1 VSVAV
6 AAPPIVAQSPA
17 LKEIVSVVER
27 LASSQASVLIQGES
41 GTGKDLFARL
51 LHELGPRRGHPFLKL
66 HCPSIPENLLE
77 SELFGHERGAFTDAK
92 ETKPGKLELA
102 AGGTV
107 ELDHV
112 EELPLAMQA
121 KLLRVVEERRF
132 ERLGGTRTLGVDV
145 RFVAT
150 AQGELRAAVAAGRF
164 RDDLYHRLAVVPLTV
179 PPLRERPEDI
189 LPLAEAVLRRLHDKG
204 APARRFAPA
213 ARELL
218 RAYSWPGNVRELE
231 TAVERAALLAAA
243 PEIAREHFPE
253 TLQDEPRTLWAAAP
267 SLPTLKDLE
276 TSYIRHVLGRVNGR
290 QQEAARVLGI
300 SRKALWEK
308 KRRYGIV

>member
-1 VSVAV
+1 MSV
-6 AAPPIVAQSPA
+6 AAPDLELVACSPA

-41 GTGKDLFARL
+41 GTGKDLFARR
-51 LHELGPRRGHPFLKL
+51 LHEQGPRRGHPFLKL

-77 SELFGHERGAFTDAK
+77 SELFGHERGAFTDAR

-102 AGGTV
+102 AQGTV
-107 ELDHV
+107 LLDHV
-112 EELPLAMQA
+112 EELPLALQA

-132 ERLGGTRTLGVDV
+132 ERLGGTRTIRVDV

-150 AQGELRAAVAAGRF
+150 AQGDLRAAVAAGRF
-164 RDDLYHRLAVVPLTV
+164 RDDLYHRLGVVPLTL
-179 PPLRERPEDI
+179 PPLRERTEDI
-189 LPLAEAVLRRLHDKG
+189 LPLAEAMLRRLHERG
-204 APARRFAPA
+204 TPARQFSPA
-213 ARELL
+213 ARDLL
-218 RAYSWPGNVRELE
+218 RGYSWPGNVRELE

-243 PEIAREHFPE
+243 PQITREHFPQ
-253 TLQDEPRTLWAAAP
+253 TLQDEPQTLWAAAP
-267 SLPTLKDLE
+267 TLPTLKDLE
-276 TSYIRHVLGRVNGR
+276 TTYIRHVLSRVNGR

-308 KRRYGIV
+308 KRRYGIA